1 MAQFTVDS
9 DSLLHAK
16 AQAFQSSER
25 LRSEVLSLMSQVQ
38 QLEASWQGAAA
49 QAFQGLA
56 AEWQGLHAQVE
67 AALSDL
73 AHRLEVAGTGYQQ
86 VEHDVANMFR

>member
-9 DSLLHAK
+9 ESLIATK
-16 AQAFQSSER
+16 SEVAAGSDR
-25 LRSEVLSLMSQVQ
+25 LRGEVALIMGRVQ
-38 QLEASWQGAAA
+38 QLEGAWQGAAS

-56 AEWQGLHAQVE
+56 AEWQALHLQVE
-67 AALSDL
+67 EALGNL
-73 AHRLEVAGTGYQQ
+73 AHRLELAGTGYQQ